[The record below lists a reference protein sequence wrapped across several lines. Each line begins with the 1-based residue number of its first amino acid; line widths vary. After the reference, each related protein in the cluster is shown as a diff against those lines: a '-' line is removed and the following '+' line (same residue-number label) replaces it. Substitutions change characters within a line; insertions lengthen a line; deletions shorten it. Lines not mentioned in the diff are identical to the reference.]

1 MLGHIFPT
9 LNRVE
14 EKMYENHMFCQKN
27 LYCEKNISK
36 NDEVTDGFH

>member
-9 LNRVE
+9 LNWVE
-14 EKMYENHMFCQKN
+14 EKMYEN

-36 NDEVTDGFH
+36 NDEVTDDFH